1 MGAREWIKKT
11 LEVRKGCMDSEN
23 LGADPMPMDKSEEEI
38 AALKQKS
45 G

>member
-1 MGAREWIKKT
+1 MAARESIKKT
-11 LEVRKGCMDSEN
+11 LDVRKGCMDSEN
-23 LGADPMPMDKSEEEI
+23 LAADAMPTDKSEEEI